1 MYSAITHS
9 IQIIVEPFY
18 DVKNSSP
25 IQERYIFTYH
35 ITIKNNGSVPIKLL
49 KRKWQIYDV
58 GFGGREV
65 SGDGVIGMTPEIYP
79 GEEFNYFSNVSLR
92 SGVGAMQGNYLLMNL
107 DSKDTFEVE
116 IPKFSLITEVVY
128 N

>member
-1 MYSAITHS
+1 
-9 IQIIVEPFY
+9 
-18 DVKNSSP
+18 
-25 IQERYIFTYH
+25 
-35 ITIKNNGSVPIKLL
+35 
-49 KRKWQIYDV
+49 
-58 GFGGREV
+58 
-65 SGDGVIGMTPEIYP
+65 MTPEIYP